1 MRTRRAIAIGVV
13 LLAMTLAAAGWWLRA
28 GGRRASTPSGRA
40 PQAAGA
46 LAVIR
51 AAVGGSAAARSG
63 RIAGTVGERGGGPL
77 AGAQVCARSY
87 AVDNVADVDAVDDL
101 ADERDVPRCALTDA
115 AGAYLLSDVPAGVQ
129 QVQASAVGHLPA
141 RWRPA
146 HDDEPEV
153 MLAGGD
159 VRAGVDFALTAGGAE
174 VAGVVADVAGGS
186 IAGALVIVSSGPWP
200 AQTDVVARTD
210 AAGRFVTWVA
220 PGPVDVYGEADGY
233 VDGQVAAVAPAQ
245 AVELLLVP
253 ASSLAG
259 VVVMSGTR
267 TPVADAVVTAG
278 DLDPEAGADAPTA
291 RTDAAGRFVL
301 AGLAPGRYKPLATV
315 HGRSG
320 EPGESVL
327 LGLGQRVDDVVIELH
342 PAATVRGRIEVVTA
356 GVRAPCGGGQVRL
369 RDRLGRVVVAS
380 ADRGAIE
387 LPAVRPG
394 RYEVEVTCW
403 GELVRDRYDP
413 IVVADADVDGLVWTV
428 GGGGSIR
435 GVVRTAAG
443 APIAGVSVMAERVG
457 QVGWSPMAWL
467 NVESG
472 ADGEFVIGGL
482 AAGRHRLTTWSDAH
496 VAKVDGPTVMVI
508 AGEEVH
514 ADLVLAAVGAVAG
527 IVVDAD
533 GAPVAGRDVRATG
546 ARFELTRT
554 AITDEAGRFALAGIE
569 PGDCQV
575 IAGGWHDPLRRP
587 GTTDD
592 DQQGERVTVVAG
604 ETTTVRLVVERRAG
618 VITGTVRD
626 ERGQPVVDAWVIAE
640 RESDSAQAEAGAA
653 VRAMRQRWRQGDRP
667 IVTDVDGGF
676 ALRGLSPGSYAV
688 RAYRRGGGEA
698 IAEHVAVGAV
708 VGLVIRPAGAI
719 GGQVV
724 AAGGGPLDDVAVT
737 VTAPALGVTRAESF
751 YRTGGR
757 FTIRD
762 LPAGSFTVTAAAA
775 GGRASVTIALAAGQQ
790 RTDVALTL
798 QPDHRVRGRVVDLET
813 ERPVVGMTMSIA
825 PRGAD
830 PDVDADPG
838 GLLAGSPTDGDGR
851 FEIAEASHGPAYL
864 IGVDPADDDG
874 HAMIRHPIAIVG
886 GATVELGDIPAV
898 RARVHGEEPRG
909 QFGLMI
915 DPPAADAEPATARLQ
930 VTGVMAGSAAAQAGI
945 RAGDVIVTIDGH
957 DVRGP
962 RVMIGWSLMAVP
974 PGTTVG
980 FGLARGDTVRVTAGV
995 RR

>member
-13 LLAMTLAAAGWWLRA
+13 LLAMTLAATGWWLRG
-28 GGRRASTPSGRA
+28 GGRRASAPTGRA
-40 PQAAGA
+40 AAVAGP

-51 AAVGGSAAARSG
+51 AAMGGPAGARSG
-63 RIAGTVGERGGGPL
+63 RIAGTVRERGGGPL
-77 AGAQVCARSY
+77 VGAQVCASRY
-87 AVDNVADVDAVDDL
+87 DVGDVG
-101 ADERDVPRCALTDA
+101 DELDVPRCALTDA
-115 AGAYLLSDVPAGVQ
+115 AGAYLVADVAAGVQ
-129 QVQASAVGHLPA
+129 RVEATAVGHLPA

-153 MLAGGD
+153 MLVGGD
-159 VRAGVDFALTAGGAE
+159 VRAGVDFALEAGGVEA
-174 VAGVVADVAGGS
+174 AGVVADVAGGT

-200 AQTDVVARTD
+200 GQTDVVARTD
-210 AAGRFVTWVA
+210 AAGHFVAWVA
-220 PGPVDVYGEADGY
+220 PGPIDVYGEAEGY
-233 VDGQVAAVAPAQ
+233 VDGQVAAVAPAR

-278 DLDPEAGADAPTA
+278 DLDPEAGADAPA
-291 RTDAAGRFVL
+291 VRTDAAGRFVL
-301 AGLAPGRYKPLATV
+301 AGLAPGRYKPVATGR
-315 HGRSG
+315 GRSG

-327 LGLGQRVDDVVIELH
+327 LGLGQRVDDVIIELH
-342 PAATVRGRIEVVTA
+342 PAATVSGRIEVVTA
-356 GVRAPCGGGQVRL
+356 GARAPCGGGEVRL
-369 RDRLGRVVVAS
+369 RDRLGRLVVAA

-387 LPAVRPG
+387 LRAVRPG

-413 IVVADADVDGLVWTV
+413 IVVAEADVTGLVWTV

-457 QVGWSPMAWL
+457 QVGWSPMSWIH
-467 NVESG
+467 VESG
-472 ADGEFVIGGL
+472 ADGGFVVGGL
-482 AAGRHRLTTWSDAH
+482 AAGRHRLTTRSGEH
-496 VAKVDGPTVMVI
+496 VAKADGPAVMVV

-514 ADLVLAAVGAVAG
+514 ADLVLADVGAVAG

-554 AITDEAGRFALAGIE
+554 ASTDEAGRFALAGVE

-592 DQQGERVTVVAG
+592 DPQGERVTVVAG
-604 ETTTVRLVVERRAG
+604 QTTTVRLVVERRAG

-626 ERGQPVVDAWVIAE
+626 ERGQPVVDAWIVAE
-640 RESDSAQAEAGAA
+640 RESDSATAEAGAA

-676 ALRGLSPGSYAV
+676 TLRGLSPGTYAI

-698 IAEHVAVGAV
+698 IAEQVAVGAT
-708 VGLVIRPAGAI
+708 VGLVIRTAGAI
-719 GGQVV
+719 GGRVV
-724 AAGGGPLDDVAVT
+724 AAGGGPLDQVVVT
-737 VTAPALGVTRAESF
+737 VTEPALGVTRAESF
-751 YRTGGR
+751 YRTGGA

-762 LPAGSFTVTAAAA
+762 LPAGSFTVTAAAS
-775 GGRASVTIALAAGQQ
+775 GGRARATIVLAAGQQ

-813 ERPVVGMTMSIA
+813 DRPVVGMTMSMA

-830 PDVDADPG
+830 ADADDAGALLG
-838 GLLAGSPTDGDGR
+838 GVATDADGR
-851 FEIAEASHGPAYL
+851 FDIAEAPHGPAYL
-864 IGVDPADDDG
+864 FGIDLGDEDG
-874 HAMIRHPIAIVG
+874 HAMIRHPIDIVG

-915 DPPAADAEPATARLQ
+915 DPPAADADPATARLQ
-930 VTGVMAGSAAAQAGI
+930 VTGVMAGSAAAEAGI

-974 PGTTVG
+974 PGATVG